1 MRLIGLTGG
10 IAAGKSTIGRRLA
23 QHGAIRIDADDLARD
38 AVAPGSP
45 GLARVVQ
52 RFGSGVLSADA
63 TLDRAAL
70 GARVFGD
77 AAALGELNAIVHP
90 EVRRL
95 FRERVERARAED
107 PDAIVVYEVPLLVE
121 TAARDEPWDHIVVA
135 EADADTRIARMMSLR
150 GMSEDAARQRISQQA
165 SDEERRAV
173 ADVVIDT
180 SGTEAETLEQADRL
194 WRQLLSLG

>member
-52 RFGSGVLSADA
+52 RFGSEVLRADA

-150 GMSEDAARQRISQQA
+150 GMSEDAARQRISRQA
-165 SDEERRAV
+165 SDEERRTV
-173 ADVVIDT
+173 ADAVIDT

-194 WRQLLSLG
+194 WHQLLSLG

>member
-52 RFGSGVLSADA
+52 RFGSGVLRADA

-150 GMSEDAARQRISQQA
+150 GMSEDAARQRISRQA
-165 SDEERRAV
+165 SDEERRVV
-173 ADVVIDT
+173 ADAVIDT

-194 WRQLLSLG
+194 WHQLLSLG

>member
-52 RFGSGVLSADA
+52 RFGSGVLRADA